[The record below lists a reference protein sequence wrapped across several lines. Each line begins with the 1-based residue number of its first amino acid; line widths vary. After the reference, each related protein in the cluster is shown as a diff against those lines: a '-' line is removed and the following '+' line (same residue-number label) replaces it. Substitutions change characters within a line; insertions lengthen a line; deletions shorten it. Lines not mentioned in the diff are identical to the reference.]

1 MVRKSMKKVV
11 FGTLCSLLMA
21 VSCGC
26 SMLGGGY
33 TSDEPCAWCGNTPT
47 KKFETSKGEDCY
59 VCEEHT
65 HECGICGKNFDK
77 ELKHYTNMLD
87 LEMFVCDD
95 CYDDVQELN
104 N

>member
-47 KKFETSKGEDCY
+47 KKF
-59 VCEEHT
+59 
-65 HECGICGKNFDK
+65 
-77 ELKHYTNMLD
+77 
-87 LEMFVCDD
+87 
-95 CYDDVQELN
+95 
-104 N
+104 